1 MGTIAHHDNSTRGW
15 SHPGEIF
22 AVPPASY
29 QVPKRGPSYECTLAG
44 MLTYL
49 LVLVVGYVAG
59 TVSGIVGTG
68 ATIILLPVLVFA
80 FGPRAA
86 IPIMAVVAL
95 MSNFAKVTSWWRE
108 IDWRAAAC
116 YALGGVPGAALGART
131 MLSLPPHVVDLALGI
146 FFIAMIPGRRWLAR
160 RQFRLGPWL
169 LIPTGAAIGFLTGIV
184 VSTGPISV
192 PVFTAYGL
200 VRGAFIATEAA
211 GSLALYIAKAAT
223 FRSFGAMPADIV
235 VKGLISG
242 SSVMAGTYTARLIVE
257 RLSVATFQRLLDGV
271 MAISGLA
278 LIWAAVRA

>member
-1 MGTIAHHDNSTRGW
+1 
-15 SHPGEIF
+15 
-22 AVPPASY
+22 
-29 QVPKRGPSYECTLAG
+29 

-86 IPIMAVVAL
+86 IPIMAIVAL
-95 MSNFAKVTSWWRE
+95 MSNFAKITSWWKE
-108 IDWRAAAC
+108 IDWRAVAC
-116 YALGGVPGAALGART
+116 YAAGGIPGAVLGART
-131 MLSLPPHVVDLALGI
+131 MLALPPEVVDLALGG
-146 FFIAMIPGRRWLAR
+146 FFLVMIPGRRWLAR
-160 RQFRLGPWL
+160 RNFHLGPWL
-169 LIPTGAAIGFLTGIV
+169 LVPVGAVIGFLTGVV

-200 VRGAFIATEAA
+200 AKGAFIATEAA

-223 FRSFGAMPADIV
+223 FRSLGALPVDIV
-235 VKGLISG
+235 IKGLITG

-257 RLSVATFQRLLDGV
+257 RLSIATFQRMLDGV